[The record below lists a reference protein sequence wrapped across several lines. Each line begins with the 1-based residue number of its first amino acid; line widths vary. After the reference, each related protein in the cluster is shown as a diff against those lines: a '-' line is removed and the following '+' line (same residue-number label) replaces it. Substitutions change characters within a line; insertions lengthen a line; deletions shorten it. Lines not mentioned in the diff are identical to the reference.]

1 MIPLPD
7 EKVGYST
14 RPNRVDILRL
24 IPTPV
29 ATQLTGL
36 STDKLREWTSRR
48 ALVPADVRPK
58 QKGSPAQF
66 TWQTTLILRIAVLL
80 RDQFAIELQSY
91 KLTFANL
98 RKELRATSFVGLW
111 GRSVALGPH
120 GKCFFLDQ
128 KTQALEMDALVVHLD
143 PHLTVIRDGFALTN
157 GAAAPGQFDLFSL
170 PALRKKSETANTR
183 TSKVSRRRSA

>member
-7 EKVGYST
+7 EKVGYIT
-14 RPNRVDILRL
+14 RPARADIVRL

-120 GKCFFLDQ
+120 GKCFFMDH
-128 KTQALEMDALVVHLD
+128 KTQPLEMDALVVHLD

-157 GAAAPGQFDLFSL
+157 AAAVPGQFDLFSL
-170 PALRKKSETANTR
+170 PALRKKSETANTK
-183 TSKVSRRRSA
+183 TSKASRRRSA

>member
-1 MIPLPD
+1 MVPLPYQKGGVSYPIC
-7 EKVGYST
+7 EG
-14 RPNRVDILRL
+14 RVLRL

-29 ATQLTGL
+29 VTQLTGL
-36 STDKLREWTSRR
+36 STEKLREWTSRR
-48 ALVPADVRPK
+48 ALIPADVRPK

-66 TWQTTLILRIAVLL
+66 TWQTTLILRLAVLL

-91 KLTFANL
+91 KPTFAHL

-157 GAAAPGQFDLFSL
+157 AAAAPGQFDLFSL
-170 PALRKKSETANTR
+170 PALHKKSETPNIKAA
-183 TSKVSRRRSA
+183 KVGRRRSA